1 MIYYIWLAVFLK
13 RAIMCFIKSIER
25 LRPVCAL
32 VSMMANGIPVKN
44 LQIFSPK
51 EKLLERL
58 FDNLKYIAG
67 KK

>member
-13 RAIMCFIKSIER
+13 RVIMCYIKSIER

-44 LQIFSPK
+44 LQIFSPR

-58 FDNLKYIAG
+58 FDNLKNIAG